1 MATVIDLARVA
12 APLRADAENQ
22 TLHKA
27 TPKISLR
34 INNHL
39 IAHIPLILDE
49 LE

>member
-12 APLRADAENQ
+12 AVLRADAENQ

-27 TPKISLR
+27 TSKISPR

-39 IAHIPLILDE
+39 IAHIPFILVE